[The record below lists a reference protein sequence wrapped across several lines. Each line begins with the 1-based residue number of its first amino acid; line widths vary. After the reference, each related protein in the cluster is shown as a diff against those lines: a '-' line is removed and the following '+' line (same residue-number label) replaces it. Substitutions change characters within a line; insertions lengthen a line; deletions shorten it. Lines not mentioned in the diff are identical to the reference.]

1 MFNCYLL
8 VLLVGCSLLL
18 LLLVCLVMLLTC
30 CFLLWCGVF
39 WLWAFVVVCYGIYGT
54 SLWVLICFVLA
65 NNVGFCVGG
74 LWVVVGVGWVLG
86 CCVLLCC

>member
-1 MFNCYLL
+1 MFGYVAYLL
-8 VLLVGCSLLL
+8 LSFVVWGVLALG
-18 LLLVCLVMLLTC
+18 
-30 CFLLWCGVF
+30 
-39 WLWAFVVVCYGIYGT
+39 FVVVCYGIYGT

-65 NNVGFCVGG
+65 NNVGLCVGG